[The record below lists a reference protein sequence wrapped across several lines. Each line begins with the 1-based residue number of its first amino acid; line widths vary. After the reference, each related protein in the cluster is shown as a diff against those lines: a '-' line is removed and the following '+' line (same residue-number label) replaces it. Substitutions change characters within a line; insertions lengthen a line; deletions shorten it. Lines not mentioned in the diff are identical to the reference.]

1 MDWPIGRLKKSG
13 VAKMEHTLVQLVAL
27 PISLLMIMLGQASA
41 WFAKNPEPDL
51 TTDIKRKVMITPI
64 LVVFN
69 VLFIGVPAVVL
80 AIDKFVF
87 LYNLIALVAIIIV
100 FMTIIKCCK
109 CGQKAIVNVSKCL
122 YLLASVWLTGLIIW
136 ATYSAKANHY
146 PEVNII
152 KSGYFDIVSAV
163 LIACNPIAW
172 LFVLLVIS
180 LACLIVFGS
189 IGLVISL
196 LVSIFCCNAEYV
208 LGYLLFFGV
217 GCCGGCCFCFNYII
231 N

>member
-122 YLLASVWLTGLIIW
+122 YLLASVWLTCLIIW

-172 LFVLLVIS
+172 LFVLLAIT
-180 LACLIVFGS
+180 LACLITF
-189 IGLVISL
+189 GLVGFVLSI
-196 LVSIFCCNAEYV
+196 LVGIFCCECNYI
-208 LGYLLFFGV
+208 GSYLANFREF
-217 GCCGGCCFCFNYII
+217 CCGNCFFCFYKII